1 MADDSLSLFTL
12 FDATFPTYN
21 RVNLPKVNPF
31 VSYDDKKFK
40 ERFRLSKRVVER
52 LLDEVSDNQTTLFY
66 ILSSNSFIPPVCPQ
80 TKVTQSGDSRQA
92 TLAHVSLRCAAPGQD
107 QGHPC
112 LLTTEGVALHVQ
124 VIFCYAS
131 LLLSLNK
138 YRQVYKVYSSRS
150 CPSYGFS
157 CKWKNRSEETQT
169 LRAGCSKAEP
179 KNSPRRTPLPGG
191 MGRPKFNQ
199 LEMVTTFTYKPSLV
213 RIDTRNFELLW

>member
-1 MADDSLSLFTL
+1 LSLFTL

-92 TLAHVSLRCAAPGQD
+92 TLAHVSLRCAALRCARARSGSPMFTNNRGR
-107 QGHPC
+107 G
-112 LLTTEGVALHVQ
+112 TTR
-124 VIFCYAS
+124 AS
-131 LLLSLNK
+131 NLLLRFIITIAK
-138 YRQVYKVYSSRS
+138 
-150 CPSYGFS
+150 
-157 CKWKNRSEETQT
+157 
-169 LRAGCSKAEP
+169 
-179 KNSPRRTPLPGG
+179 
-191 MGRPKFNQ
+191 
-199 LEMVTTFTYKPSLV
+199 
-213 RIDTRNFELLW
+213 